1 MNNKLILG
9 IIAAAGAAYYFL
21 TGKKGALENLKIKP
35 LMIAIDSKKSNF
47 NNLVFNFK
55 LQLINPSAYSVNINK
70 IDLKLFVN
78 NTNIADFEQATNIN
92 IPANTDTT
100 STLQIKTN
108 NLQIITALLNALAN
122 GQNLQFSVVG
132 FVQTDLGTININFK
146 QNV

>member
-1 MNNKLILG
+1 MNNKFILG
-9 IIAAAGAAYYFL
+9 IIAAAGASYYFL

-92 IPANTDTT
+92 IPANTETT

-108 NLQIITALLNALAN
+108 NLQIITALLNALAD
-122 GQNLQFSVVG
+122 GAYLQVNVVG
-132 FVQTDLGTININFK
+132 FVKTDLGTININFK
-146 QNV
+146 QSV

>member
-35 LMIAIDSKKSNF
+35 LIIAIDSKKSNF

-108 NLQIITALLNALAN
+108 NLQIITALLNALAD
-122 GQNLQFSVVG
+122 GAYLQLNVIG
-132 FVQTDLGTININFK
+132 FVQTDLGTININYK
-146 QNV
+146 QSV